1 METFLEVEYNMN
13 SKNWLYLLE
22 LFLKNKFNPTQEK
35 IYIYILIKATD
46 CIRYF
51 ESFTVNE
58 MEIRAPVLPAEM
70 HCITC
75 MCVSHIIRYTFRQK
89 GNVLQNGFIQPY
101 HIPFR
106 FPQAHDVKQSA

>member
-35 IYIYILIKATD
+35 KKKKTLIKATD

-70 HCITC
+70 HCIY
-75 MCVSHIIRYTFRQK
+75 SHIIRYTFRQK